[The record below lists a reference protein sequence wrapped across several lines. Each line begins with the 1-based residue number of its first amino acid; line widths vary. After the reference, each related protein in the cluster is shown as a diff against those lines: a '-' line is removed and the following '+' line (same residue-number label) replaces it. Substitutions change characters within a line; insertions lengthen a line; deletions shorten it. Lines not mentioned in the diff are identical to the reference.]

1 MNVCI
6 FKGRLTKDP
15 EIRYT
20 QTNNTAVA
28 NFSIA
33 VDRDYVKAGEERQAD
48 FFNITV
54 FGKLAEFASKYFVK
68 GQEILVRGRLQN
80 RTWDDENGVKH
91 YATDIIA
98 DEINFCGKKS
108 ENANDI
114 SQTPVETTEK
124 NSDDLPF

>member
-15 EIRYT
+15 EVRYT
-20 QTNNTAVA
+20 QTNNTAVT

-68 GQEILVRGRLQN
+68 GQEILIRGRLQN

-114 SQTPVETTEK
+114 SQTPVETTEN

>member
-15 EIRYT
+15 ETRYT

-114 SQTPVETTEK
+114 SQTPVETTEN